1 MNGPGSPIAK
11 TMSTRAPI
19 RPTTLARYPFM
30 IPLDRTPNPQRNP
43 IYRQYDKNFKRNKSF
58 VLYTD
63 ILNSLNWKQTM
74 NLFGAIRVRFF
85 LQVIALVLA
94 GCDRE
99 IGRPYCGEVTSP
111 QDYGKFVV
119 DGEKGIAQHISGTVW
134 YRCAAGQSFRGKKCI
149 GEPVRVTRAQ
159 ADGYI
164 REFSENLVNDGGC
177 LNERN
182 SRVSSKKIAIILP

>member
-1 MNGPGSPIAK
+1 
-11 TMSTRAPI
+11 
-19 RPTTLARYPFM
+19 
-30 IPLDRTPNPQRNP
+30 
-43 IYRQYDKNFKRNKSF
+43 
-58 VLYTD
+58 
-63 ILNSLNWKQTM
+63 M
-74 NLFGAIRVRFF
+74 NLYGAIRVRFF
-85 LQVIALVLA
+85 LLVIALVLA

-99 IGRPYCGEVTSP
+99 IGRPYCGDVTSP

-164 REFSENLVNDGGC
+164 REFSEKSGQRWRLPKRKEFESILEENCDNPALNPNVFPNVEVNNYWLQEDSWHGSRFACSVYILQGSSFCRQPSNINLP
-177 LNERN
+177 
-182 SRVSSKKIAIILP
+182 ILLIKD